1 VNFTDDLALISHFH
15 QHIQEQNT
23 HLGMFAQQ
31 VSLKISQKKTEVMKL
46 NVPNPLLVKVN
57 KEDLN

>member
-1 VNFTDDLALISHFH
+1 
-15 QHIQEQNT
+15 
-23 HLGMFAQQ
+23 MFAQQ